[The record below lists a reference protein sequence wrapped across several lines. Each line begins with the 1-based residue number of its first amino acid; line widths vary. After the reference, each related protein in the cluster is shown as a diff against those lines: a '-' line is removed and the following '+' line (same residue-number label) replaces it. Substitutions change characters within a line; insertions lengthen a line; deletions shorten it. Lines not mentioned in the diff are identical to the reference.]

1 MILVT
6 GATGTIGSHLVPSLL
21 RQGAQVRVLAR
32 DLDKARAAY
41 GDRVDF
47 VSGDLL
53 DTSSVSDALQ
63 GVDSV
68 FLNSPSLEGF
78 VEMQKPLIDAAAAAG
93 IGHLVRLSVAGAAP
107 DSTSSYGRGHFA
119 LDEHLKSSALS
130 WTILQPNSFMQNLL
144 SSAETIKAGS
154 IYASAS
160 DGHVAMIDARDIG
173 EVAASVL
180 TNGGHVGSS
189 LVLTGGKA
197 VTYED
202 VAEALSAELG
212 HEVRYIDVPPEVTR
226 DNLLGF
232 GLPAGQVED
241 ILALFE
247 IFRAGYASTV
257 LPTVQEVLGRAPRS
271 LATFVHDYRSAFS
284 ETSG

>member
-21 RQGAQVRVLAR
+21 GQGAQVRVLVR
-32 DLDKARAAY
+32 DPDKARAAF
-41 GDRVDF
+41 GDRVDV
-47 VSGDLL
+47 VSGDLQ
-53 DTSSVSDALQ
+53 DTSSVTVALK

-78 VEMQKPLIDAAAAAG
+78 VDMQQTLIDAAAATG

-107 DSTSSYGRGHFA
+107 DSTTSYGRGHFA
-119 LDEHLKSSALS
+119 LDEHLKSSPLS
-130 WTILQPNSFMQNLL
+130 WTILQPNGFMQNLL
-144 SSAETIKAGS
+144 SNAETIKAGS
-154 IYASAS
+154 IYASAG

-189 LVLTGGKA
+189 LVLTGGEA
-197 VTYED
+197 VTYDD
-202 VAEALSAELG
+202 VAAALTTELG
-212 HEVRYIDVPPEVTR
+212 HEVRYTDVPPEVTR
-226 DNLLGF
+226 GNLLGY
-232 GLPAGQVED
+232 GLPPGQVED

-257 LPTVQEVLGRAPRS
+257 LGTAQEVLGRAPRS
-271 LATFVHDYRSAFS
+271 LATFVRDYRSAFS
-284 ETSG
+284 ESA